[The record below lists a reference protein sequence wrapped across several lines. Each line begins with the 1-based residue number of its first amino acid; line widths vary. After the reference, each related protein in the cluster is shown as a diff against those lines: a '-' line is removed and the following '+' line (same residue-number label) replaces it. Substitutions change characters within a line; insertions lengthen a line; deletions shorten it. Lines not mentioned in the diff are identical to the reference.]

1 MKPAHACVWGDGS
14 ASFSC
19 RQPMLRALSLEGLLP
34 WPQSKEDD
42 MSSTTIR
49 RRWDTFV
56 GTVRQL
62 PYATFATELVILIAF
77 AFIFAMV
84 FFDVHLL

>member
-1 MKPAHACVWGDGS
+1 
-14 ASFSC
+14 
-19 RQPMLRALSLEGLLP
+19 
-34 WPQSKEDD
+34 

-56 GTVRQL
+56 GIVRQL
-62 PYATFATELVILIAF
+62 PYATFATEVVILIAF